1 MRNIKFKLEM
11 IALHAQQYYTL
22 LKKFNKLASNLH
34 CDSVPT
40 LKLESDISSTSAET
54 YLLGNFP

>member
-1 MRNIKFKLEM
+1 MRHIKFKLEM

-40 LKLESDISSTSAET
+40 LKLGSDINSTMQKPT
-54 YLLGNFP
+54 LLGNFP